1 MEDCIFCK
9 IIKGEIPSKT
19 IYEDDIVKVIL
30 DVNPN
35 TNGHMLV
42 LPKKHIVDFTE
53 IDDSTLTHIQSVI
66 RDNLLGLI
74 YDKLGAC
81 GLKIVNNYG
90 SEQLVKHYHMHVIPV
105 YEDSNFVYPKADT
118 NEIDKVFELLT
129 K

>member
-19 IYEDDIVKVIL
+19 IYEDDVVKVFL

-35 TNGHMLV
+35 TTGHMLV
-42 LPKKHIVDFTE
+42 VPKKHIVDFTE
-53 IDDSTLTHIQSVI
+53 IDDATLTHIHSVI
-66 RDNLLGLI
+66 RDRLLGLI

-90 SEQLVKHYHMHVIPV
+90 SEQLVKHYHVHVIPV
-105 YEDSNFVYPKADT
+105 YEDTDFGYT
-118 NEIDKVFELLT
+118 YIDQSKVDEAFDILT